1 MQQPRVAVEF
11 AVQIRRI
18 VVAYFLHRFGR
29 KIDVAVQVGRRNETY
44 LVQVLW
50 TEQKNVALGC
60 GVFCFVYDVVGDALL
75 ENKQFP
81 LIVSVRRVRR
91 KILAG
96 DLVTP
101 HGKKLNNVL
110 FHEYIVA
117 VLSGIVKQ
125 IAENKK

>member
-1 MQQPRVAVEF
+1 M
-11 AVQIRRI
+11 
-18 VVAYFLHRFGR
+18 YRFGR
-29 KIDVAVQVGRRNETY
+29 KIDVAVQVRRGYETY

-60 GVFCFVYDVVGDALL
+60 GVFCFVYDIVGNALL
-75 ENKQFP
+75 KNKQFP
-81 LIVSVRRVRR
+81 LTMPVRRIGR

-110 FHEYIVA
+110 FHENIVA

>member
-1 MQQPRVAVEF
+1 MKQPRVAVEF
-11 AVQIRRI
+11 SVQIRRI

-29 KIDVAVQVGRRNETY
+29 KINIAVQVRRCYKTY
-44 LVQVLW
+44 LVQMLR

-96 DLVTP
+96 DLVAP
-101 HGKKLNNVL
+101 HGKKLYDIL
-110 FHEYIVA
+110 FHENIVA